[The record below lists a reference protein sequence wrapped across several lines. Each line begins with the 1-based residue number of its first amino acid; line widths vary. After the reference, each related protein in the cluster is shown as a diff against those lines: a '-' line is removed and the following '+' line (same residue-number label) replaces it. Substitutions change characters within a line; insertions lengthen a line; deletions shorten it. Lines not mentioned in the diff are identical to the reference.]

1 MLFYK
6 QYVCRRFEASV
17 YVKGHSTSTYEEKP
31 LQADIQTLENHSS
44 TSQSGAES
52 KQRIKIFSQKKLK
65 IADKNNGVRADW
77 IWFQGKWFEVV
88 SCRLSENTM
97 LKHYTSQAE
106 EVLNAENEI
115 YRTKPAIAQEDDGE
129 EGEF

>member
-6 QYVCRRFEASV
+6 SYVYRRFEASV
-17 YVKGHSTSTYEEKP
+17 YVKGHSTSTYKDKP
-31 LQADIQTLENHSS
+31 LKADIQTLENTSS
-44 TSQSGAES
+44 TSNSGAES
-52 KQRIKIFSQKKLK
+52 KQRIKVFSQKKLQV
-65 IADKNNGVRADW
+65 ADKNKGVRADW

-115 YRTKPAIAQEDDGE
+115 YRSRPAIAQGNRE
-129 EGEF
+129 EGEG